1 MVSSSNECIK
11 YLLQHGR
18 LFISL
23 WELLGDTERERE
35 KFLAAV
41 KTAK

>member
-1 MVSSSNECIK
+1 MIISSNEGTK

-23 WELLGDTERERE
+23 WELLGDTEKKVLSSSENN
-35 KFLAAV
+35 
-41 KTAK
+41 